1 MIDILT
7 PIQSRPGLSAP
18 VRNRYFYGKLLDAHN
33 LQMEQDYF
41 LEMRRLINRLTL
53 GSGVLCGLRV
63 KRGTGRTLLVSPGV
77 AVDGYGREIVVTEQV
92 TIDLAEL
99 ERDTVAEPDAE
110 LGAEGE
116 GDAPE
121 RADPVGPTPAPRPIR
136 LTGSVLCLSYHECPV
151 EPSPVLVAD
160 CDLREECVPGAV
172 RERFKFSLMPVA
184 HAPLP
189 EDPCSIM
196 RGPTQWRTPYG
207 PSEPTQPG
215 ESTHLMESRL
225 ASALR
230 EIEHVGGATP
240 ELETAAAMRQRLCD
254 IYHPPC
260 DPGSACVPVAL
271 IAKGPRGGITVDE
284 CLPRRTI
291 YSNAVLL
298 DLILCLAEQMERC
311 CQRKVTVTAP
321 KIIETFPSP
330 PATGDQ
336 GRTEPRTLTL
346 AEFQTVQLPQGGVA
360 ISFDRAMNQSRLEA
374 PGEWLRAFVIPIKE
388 GIPGVEMPLKLDRTE
403 AKTLSGGD
411 GQTAY
416 YAFQELSLGSPGGS
430 ALSQVITTGQP
441 ISFGDLIDVRQGV
454 LVLMLIRSDDVT
466 QIVAKDDSELLDAD
480 FFGTSLTT
488 EMTDLLWSMPLFS
501 AGIGSS
507 LRNLIATPPSPMPTL
522 PSGNNIEGGVFHSS
536 FLVKG

>member
-18 VRNRYFYGKLLDAHN
+18 VRNRYFYGKLLDVHN

-41 LEMRRLINRLTL
+41 LEMGRLINRLTL

-99 ERDTVAEPDAE
+99 ERETSAE
-110 LGAEGE
+110 LGLDSEAEAEG
-116 GDAPE
+116 DVPAQ
-121 RADPVGPTPAPRPIR
+121 ADPVGPTPVPTPIR

-172 RERFKFSLMPVA
+172 RERFKFSLMPA
-184 HAPLP
+184 AYAPLP

-196 RGPTQWRTPYG
+196 RGPTQWRTPY
-207 PSEPTQPG
+207 EPTQPTLPG
-215 ESTHLMESRL
+215 ESTQVMETRL

-230 EIEHVGGATP
+230 EIEHVGGVTP

-254 IYHPPC
+254 VYHPPC
-260 DPGSACVPVAL
+260 GPGSACVPVAL

-321 KIIETFPSP
+321 KIVDTFPP
-330 PATGDQ
+330 PPKTSDQ
-336 GRTEPRTLTL
+336 GQTEPTTLTL
-346 AEFQTVQLPQGGVA
+346 AAFQKVQLEQGGVA

-374 PGEWLRAFVIPIKE
+374 PDEWLRVFVIPMKE
-388 GIPGVEMPLKLDRTE
+388 GIPGVKMPLKLDRTE
-403 AKTLSGGD
+403 AKTVSGKK

-416 YAFQELSLGSPGGS
+416 YAFQELSIDTGGG
-430 ALSQVITTGQP
+430 ALSNVITTGRQ
-441 ISFGDLIDVRQGV
+441 ISFGDLIDVGQGA

-480 FFGTSLTT
+480 FFATSLTT
-488 EMTDLLWSMPLFS
+488 EMTDLMWSIPLLS
-501 AGIGSS
+501 AGTGSS

-536 FLVKG
+536 FIVKA